1 MRMLISVVLVSFVLA
16 SENVQGVEGCCVEP
30 DIAAAFMRNSY
41 LSREFPPD
49 FPNIPEV
56 PDGFELIGS
65 HQWFNRR
72 QVTVAWRT
80 DISTESAR
88 NAIGQLLE
96 HAGWLVLT
104 PRTQQPHGGFVGQ
117 QQRRI
122 QDFQSFCTDEHG
134 QLNLDVW
141 ESSVGT
147 TVSLMQYQ
155 RDSRAPSCED
165 MVNSLQRYS
174 SRGLTEYL
182 PTLQLPSEVTNDQS
196 GSSGGGDEAHAEATV
211 VTDVRADEFLA
222 HFDPQMRDQGW
233 TYDTAFSGLEVSGSI
248 WRRVIDNRSL
258 VCMLKVIDR
267 GDSVKMKMT
276 VDRI

>member
-1 MRMLISVVLVSFVLA
+1 MRMLISGVLVSFVLA
-16 SENVQGVEGCCVEP
+16 SGNVQGVEGCCVEP
-30 DIAAAFMRNSY
+30 DIAAAFLRNSY
-41 LSREFPPD
+41 LSRDFPPD
-49 FPNIPEV
+49 FPNIPDV

-96 HAGWLVLT
+96 NAGWQVLT
-104 PRTQQPHGGFVGQ
+104 PRTQLSHGGFVGQ
-117 QQRRI
+117 RQRRI
-122 QDFQSFCTDEHG
+122 QDFQSFCSDEHG

-141 ESSVGT
+141 ESTVGT
-147 TVSLMQYQ
+147 TVSLLQYKQ
-155 RDSRAPSCED
+155 NNRATSCED
-165 MVNSLQRYS
+165 TIHNFQRSSLK
-174 SRGLTEYL
+174 EYL
-182 PTLQLPSEVTNDQS
+182 PTLQLPPEFTSDQS
-196 GSSGGGDEAHAEATV
+196 GSSSGRDEAHAEATV

-248 WRRVIDNRSL
+248 WRSVIDNRTL
-258 VCMLKVIDR
+258 ICMLKVIDR

>member
-1 MRMLISVVLVSFVLA
+1 MLISVVLVSFVLA
-16 SENVQGVEGCCVEP
+16 SGNVQGVEGCCVEP

-49 FPNIPEV
+49 FPDIPDV

-80 DISTESAR
+80 DVSTESAR

-104 PRTQQPHGGFVGQ
+104 PRTQLSRGGFVGQ
-117 QQRRI
+117 QLRRI
-122 QDFQSFCTDEHG
+122 QDFQSFCSDEHG
-134 QLNLDVW
+134 QLKLDVW

-147 TVSLMQYQ
+147 TVSLTQYKQ
-155 RDSRAPSCED
+155 NNRATSCED
-165 MVNSLQRYS
+165 MINSFQQSS
-174 SRGLTEYL
+174 SRMGLRL
-182 PTLQLPSEVTNDQS
+182 PTLQLPPEVTNDQS
-196 GSSGGGDEAHAEATV
+196 SSSSGGDAAQAEATV

-248 WRRVIDNRSL
+248 WRRVIDNRTL
-258 VCMLKVIDR
+258 ICMLKVIDR

>member
-1 MRMLISVVLVSFVLA
+1 MRMLISGVLVSFVLA
-16 SENVQGVEGCCVEP
+16 SGNVQGVEGCCVEP

-49 FPNIPEV
+49 FPDIPDV

-104 PRTQQPHGGFVGQ
+104 SRTQLSHGGFVGQ
-117 QQRRI
+117 QSRRI
-122 QDFQSFCTDEHG
+122 QDFQSFCSDEHG
-134 QLNLDVW
+134 QLKLDAW

-147 TVSLMQYQ
+147 TVSLTQYR

-165 MVNSLQRYS
+165 MINSIQRS
-174 SRGLTEYL
+174 SSSLREYL
-182 PTLQLPSEVTNDQS
+182 PTLQLPPEVTNDQS
-196 GSSGGGDEAHAEATV
+196 RSSGGGDEAHAEATV

-233 TYDTAFSGLEVSGSI
+233 IYDTAFSGLEVEGSI

-258 VCMLKVIDR
+258 VCMLKVINR
-267 GDSVKMKMT
+267 ADSVKMRMT